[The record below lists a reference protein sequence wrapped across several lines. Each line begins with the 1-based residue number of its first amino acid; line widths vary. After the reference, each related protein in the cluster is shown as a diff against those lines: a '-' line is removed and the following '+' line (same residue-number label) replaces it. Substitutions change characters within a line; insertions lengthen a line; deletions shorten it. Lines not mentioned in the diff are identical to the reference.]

1 MEVLDLQRPL
11 LGQPQKAK
19 ATDERP
25 SLPKAAP
32 PGEGSLLP
40 FTPPPHYFIPG
51 HVLAVS
57 GQILLHP
64 SSKWGMECLAPT
76 W

>member
-32 PGEGSLLP
+32 PGEGSFLP

-51 HVLAVS
+51 SYSRCEWSDLAAS
-57 GQILLHP
+57 I
-64 SSKWGMECLAPT
+64 K
-76 W
+76 